1 MSYKSILVVIAAA
14 WMLPVSTW
22 AQLPAAP
29 SAPAIATAPTV
40 QAGPAAQTW
49 TAAQQKAA
57 QTWSAAQQKAA
68 QAAAKSTVNYDE
80 AAVPPYTLEDPL
92 RFADGRKLRNR
103 KQWPARRQE
112 ILDLFQREM
121 YGQMPPASEIY
132 TEVVEEGPTLAGFGT
147 RRQLRM
153 WFRPDKTG
161 PEIDWLIVTNSSSTR
176 RS

>member
-29 SAPAIATAPTV
+29 SAPAIAAAPTV
-40 QAGPAAQTW
+40 QAGPTAQTW

-80 AAVPPYTLEDPL
+80 TAVPPYTLEDPL
-92 RFADGRKLRNR
+92 RFADGRKGVDCEKCSVQQIRDSRTVN
-103 KQWPARRQE
+103 
-112 ILDLFQREM
+112 
-121 YGQMPPASEIY
+121 G
-132 TEVVEEGPTLAGFGT
+132 GC
-147 RRQLRM
+147 
-153 WFRPDKTG
+153 
-161 PEIDWLIVTNSSSTR
+161 
-176 RS
+176 